1 MASTSESSAGNFL
14 PLGRHAFIQRA
25 ASSPSTPD
33 DTPTVIVIFSWMSA
47 KLSHLHKYSAM
58 YRKIYPHATLILVR
72 SELSYIW
79 ATTSMLKARFR
90 PVVEALEALGCLEN
104 RQRILTH
111 TFSNGG
117 SLRVLALARMLSA
130 KPVDTQ
136 TFRPLSALII
146 DSSPGGDRLDRIQLA
161 FTSSIRNILL
171 RLIANGF
178 PGSSYYGWAPTSWR
192 PALDR
197 RTLAKTVYLLKA
209 DEMVPWA
216 DVEENVAAAASE
228 GLDVRRLRFD
238 NSAHV
243 AHARVHPKEYWAA
256 VRNIQDVPALRSGA
270 ERGLNSIY
278 PLSMN
283 KKYKANSEQQMW

>member
-1 MASTSESSAGNFL
+1 MASTSESSAGSFL

-33 DTPTVIVIFSWMSA
+33 DTPTVIVIFGWMSA

-117 SLRVLALARMLSA
+117 SLHVLALARMLSSV
-130 KPVDTQ
+130 PVDTQ
-136 TFRPLSALII
+136 TLRPPSALII
-146 DSSPGGDRLDRIQLA
+146 DSSPGGDSLDRIQLA
-161 FTSSIRNILL
+161 LTSSIRNILL
-171 RLIANGF
+171 KLIANGF
-178 PGSSYYGWAPTSWR
+178 VRLVYCFLWIVGHLLRR
-192 PALDR
+192 PSPVQVIMAGLR
-197 RTLAKTVYLLKA
+197 RPRVLPWIDERSPRLYIYSKA

-216 DVEENVAAAASE
+216 DVEENAAAAASE

-243 AHARVHPKEYWAA
+243 AHARIHPEEYWAA
-256 VRNIQDVPALRSGA
+256 VRNIWADAC
-270 ERGLNSIY
+270 RGKN
-278 PLSMN
+278 
-283 KKYKANSEQQMW
+283 